1 MKRILTV
8 CALLAL
14 AVVFT
19 GCATGIKTRQIVRFP
34 DQGKTVE
41 NPELARVYVL
51 RRPGDKVPT
60 YLVKDGSKRIGHT
73 REGGFLCWERPPGE
87 VAVASY
93 MDKFDRPEASVNLH
107 VEKNTVYYVK
117 QWTTFFDFV
126 KMEAVD
132 QKAGI
137 KLLKKCRPPTA
148 NHELAGALK
157 AAEKSGVDLSK
168 YQVVCVQPF
177 ATEAGKNIDSTIGND
192 FGDEIH
198 ELLKNGFGPLFRDVR
213 FGAPCGSADEL
224 IVTGTIKDYSPGS
237 RLARS
242 MLAGLGAASFDAELV
257 LIDAS
262 SQQVLLKAPLSKA
275 WAWGGVMGY
284 SKGIEDMVAQSA
296 IACAAT
302 VAQGKGWRAK

>member
-1 MKRILTV
+1 
-8 CALLAL
+8 
-14 AVVFT
+14 
-19 GCATGIKTRQIVRFP
+19 
-34 DQGKTVE
+34 
-41 NPELARVYVL
+41 
-51 RRPGDKVPT
+51 
-60 YLVKDGSKRIGHT
+60 
-73 REGGFLCWERPPGE
+73 
-87 VAVASY
+87 
-93 MDKFDRPEASVNLH
+93 
-107 VEKNTVYYVK
+107 
-117 QWTTFFDFV
+117 
-126 KMEAVD
+126 MEALD
-132 QKAGI
+132 QKAGT
-137 KLLKKCRPPTA
+137 KMLEKCRPPTA